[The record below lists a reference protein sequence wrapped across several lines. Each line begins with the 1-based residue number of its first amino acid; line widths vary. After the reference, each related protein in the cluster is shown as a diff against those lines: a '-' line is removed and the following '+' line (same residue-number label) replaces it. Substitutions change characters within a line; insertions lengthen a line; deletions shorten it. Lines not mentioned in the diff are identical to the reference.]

1 MGIYKVK
8 PLFQQYL
15 TPVKDLFVKHRIT
28 PTTINLLG
36 LLASII
42 TAIAILASSHS
53 FWYLLIVPFTTTFRT
68 ACNALDGL
76 VSRELG
82 LASSFGE
89 VLNEFIDRIS
99 DVITTLGFL
108 TLIMVL
114 LNSYMGILSK
124 SAGGPRQYGG
134 LMGKPDR
141 MILISVA
148 ALLIVVTH
156 HTQIWNYFLWLVLI
170 GTFITLIQR
179 FLLTKHQLEHMNV
192 NTKS

>member
-1 MGIYKVK
+1 
-8 PLFQQYL
+8 
-15 TPVKDLFVKHRIT
+15 
-28 PTTINLLG
+28 LLHH
-36 LLASII
+36 IV
-42 TAIAILASSHS
+42 
-53 FWYLLIVPFTTTFRT
+53 WYLLIVPFTTTFRT

-99 DVITTLGFL
+99 DVIIFLSVIRLAATDTTLGFL